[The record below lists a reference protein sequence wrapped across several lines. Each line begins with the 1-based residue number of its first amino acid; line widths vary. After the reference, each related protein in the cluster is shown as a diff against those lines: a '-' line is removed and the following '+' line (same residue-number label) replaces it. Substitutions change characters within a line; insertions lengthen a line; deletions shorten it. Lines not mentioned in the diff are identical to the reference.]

1 MIRSRYRRI
10 TFFFARVLLSILWWD
25 LLLPR
30 IGFRS
35 LARRTRPERLRKIAA
50 QFRLL
55 AIDMGGVMI
64 KVGQFFSSRVDVLP
78 QEITA
83 ELSGLQ
89 DEVPAVDLAQ
99 IKQVAEP
106 ELGAPLE
113 QKFLYFDP
121 VPMAAASLGQVHRA
135 RVRVPVEVEPLPE
148 EEIIAAGGNG
158 HPPKKPA
165 PETEWIEQN
174 VVVKIQR
181 PKIADIIA
189 TDLAALR
196 TVGNWVEKYPP
207 VRKRAD
213 VKALLAEFSRVTYE
227 EIDYLHEGKNAEK
240 FAQDFRGDSDVLV
253 PRVFWT
259 YTTERV
265 LTLEDVQSIKITDYA
280 AITAAGIDRKQ
291 VAIRLLDTYLKQIFE
306 DGFFHADPHP
316 GNLFV
321 YPLTSP
327 QGDETTPW
335 QLTFV
340 DFGMTGRLS
349 PQMRAGM
356 RELLI
361 AVGTRDAARMVRSFK
376 MLGVLLPDADLTLIE
391 QAEFEVLN
399 RFWGKNM
406 SELVN
411 IDYREIR
418 ELMGQFRE
426 LVYSLPFQVPEDLVF
441 LGRTVSILSG
451 MCTGLDPEFNVW
463 EAIAPYAQ
471 KLVTEETANG
481 HAAWL
486 DTLIQFAQNAIQLP
500 VRAESMLEKMERGQ
514 LMVRDRQLS
523 DQVHHLEKSVRKAG
537 AGIVFAALLLAG
549 IQLYLAG
556 QTGFGISLLVLSG
569 LIFLWILWPW

>member
-25 LLLPR
+25 LFLPR

-106 ELGAPLE
+106 ELGAPLD
-113 QKFLYFDP
+113 QKFLFFDP

-135 RVRVPVEVEPLPE
+135 RIRIPVEVQPLPE
-148 EEIIAAGGNG
+148 EEIVVAGGNG
-158 HPPKKPA
+158 HHSVEPA
-165 PETEWIEQN
+165 PGVEWVDQN

-240 FAQDFRGDSDVLV
+240 FAQDFQGDPDVLV

-259 YTTERV
+259 YTTGRV
-265 LTLEDVQSIKITDYA
+265 LTLEDVQSIKITDYE

-291 VAIRLLDTYLKQIFE
+291 VASRLLDTYLKQIFE

-321 YPLTSP
+321 YPLASP
-327 QGDETTPW
+327 QGEGSTPW

-361 AVGTRDAARMVRSFK
+361 AVGTRDATRMVRSYQ

-391 QAEFEVLN
+391 QAEAVAFN

-406 SELVN
+406 SELTN

-471 KLVTEETANG
+471 KLITEETANG
-481 HAAWL
+481 RAAWL
-486 DTLIQFAQNAIQLP
+486 DTLIQFAQRAVQLP
-500 VRAESMLEKMERGQ
+500 ARTESMLDKMERGQ
-514 LMVRDRQLS
+514 LVVRDRQLS
-523 DQVHHLEKSVRKAG
+523 DQVHHLEKSVRKGG
-537 AGIVFAALLLAG
+537 AAILFAALLLGG

-556 QTGFGISLLVLSG
+556 QAGFGIFLLVLSG
-569 LIFLWILWPW
+569 LVFLWILWPW